1 MKSYTGGHPLESV
14 VGDIAKERD
23 AALSRAEAA
32 ERRVAE
38 LEAQRDDYHMKW
50 VDVGFE
56 LGQFADD
63 LIAVLKLQLTDNDD
77 EATTLATIVTRVTE
91 LEARLA
97 EAEAQAVDWDWQPT
111 EQEWRPK
118 TERPEHGQHVQII
131 VDDVEFLIGDGWYGD
146 GFFFDPRAM
155 FEWRP
160 LPPPP
165 SGE

>member
-1 MKSYTGGHPLESV
+1 MDEMDAQIFEWGVEAGRLHRAL
-14 VGDIAKERD
+14 D
-23 AALSRAEAA
+23 AAIARAEAA
-32 ERRVAE
+32 ERR
-38 LEAQRDDYHMKW
+38 
-50 VDVGFE
+50 
-56 LGQFADD
+56 
-63 LIAVLKLQLTDNDD
+63 IA
-77 EATTLATIVTRVTE
+77 E

-160 LPPPP
+160 LPPAT
-165 SGE
+165 E